1 MEIRLVV
8 FLGLVFVAVT
18 VNAAL
23 LFATYRMFA
32 GMTAKMTEAIAD
44 VQKNAEMREWINSL
58 SVAAEQAASVTG
70 AAKVKLAEFEPVL
83 NRAQENYRRTLATID
98 SRLDETAEKINT
110 TSRDLRDVVSKPA
123 FAVATFAA
131 GVTKVLARDEEDDE
145 EE

>member
-18 VNAAL
+18 VNAAI

-32 GMTAKMTEAIAD
+32 GMASKMTEAMTD
-44 VQKNAEMREWINSL
+44 VQRNAELRESIHSL
-58 SVAAEQAASVTG
+58 NVAAERAAVVTG
-70 AAKVKLAEFEPVL
+70 AAKVKLEEFDPVL
-83 NRAQENYRRTLATID
+83 TRAQENYRRTLATID
-98 SRLDETAEKINT
+98 SKLDETAEKVNT
-110 TSRDLRDVVSKPA
+110 TARDLRDVVSKPA

-131 GVTKVLARDEEDDE
+131 GVTRVLAGEEDDE